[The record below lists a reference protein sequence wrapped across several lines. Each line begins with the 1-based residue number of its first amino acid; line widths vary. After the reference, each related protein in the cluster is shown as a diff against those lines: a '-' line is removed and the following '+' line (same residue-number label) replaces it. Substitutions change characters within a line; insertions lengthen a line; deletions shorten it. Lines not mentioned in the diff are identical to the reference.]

1 MNPHPNPAA
10 PQRIAARVSI
20 VGEDTPVA
28 RALPHRQ
35 RRMIGAWCFLDHAG
49 PVQFKPGQG
58 LHVGAHPHIGLQTFT
73 WLIEGAVTHRDS
85 LGHEQVIHP
94 GQVNL
99 MTAGR
104 GIAHTEDSVQDGA
117 RLHAAQLW
125 IALPDAE
132 RQREPAFQNY
142 PELPVIDQGGW
153 RVTVLAGSLLG
164 RSSPATVYTPL
175 VGLDLASQGAADVTL
190 PLEPGF
196 EYGAMVLRGSAS
208 VGGEAIT
215 TGELLYFA
223 PGRAELRLQGDA
235 EAQILLLGGQPFGQ
249 PVLLWWNFVG
259 RTQDDMAEAL
269 ADWQASPNQ
278 GGRFGTV
285 RPGSTAD
292 ALTPPVLE
300 KLKVP
305 SAS

>member
-1 MNPHPNPAA
+1 
-10 PQRIAARVSI
+10 
-20 VGEDTPVA
+20 
-28 RALPHRQ
+28 
-35 RRMIGAWCFLDHAG
+35 
-49 PVQFKPGQG
+49 
-58 LHVGAHPHIGLQTFT
+58 
-73 WLIEGAVTHRDS
+73 DS

-175 VGLDLASQGAADVTL
+175 VGLDLASRGAADVTL
-190 PLEPGF
+190 PLEPTF

-223 PGRAELRLQGDA
+223 PGRAELRLQCDA
-235 EAQILLLGGQPFGQ
+235 EAQILLLGGEPFGQ